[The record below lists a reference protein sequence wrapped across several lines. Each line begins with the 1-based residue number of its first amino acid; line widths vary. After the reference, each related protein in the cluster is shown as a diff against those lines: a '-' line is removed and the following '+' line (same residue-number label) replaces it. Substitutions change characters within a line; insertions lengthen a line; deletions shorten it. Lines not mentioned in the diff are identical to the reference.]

1 MVKRIAAAVAASGLV
16 FGCSGAG
23 GAQPT
28 SDVSNSAEVNLAGT
42 HLAGT
47 HLSGTNP
54 SGGEGTTVGQSPQT
68 APAITS
74 VDTDSLLTSDP
85 AGTVVSSLAEVPAT
99 GVPGL
104 DSEDAFCAAW
114 ARFGGT
120 WQVLVVGSGFLGDP
134 DRVATWEI
142 AASAVIA
149 PAYDELLAT
158 FPAELASEAEVVADG
173 FFGALLRR
181 SADAARSLA
190 DAGAT
195 EDTVQLLGDA
205 WLDALARRDPFDPD
219 LAFVVPEGLQAVV
232 DAAAADFRTRRVEF
246 HLDPSMSIGVS
257 TPLTDAYLDSVCPG
271 QGTLTG
277 QEIDGG

>member
-1 MVKRIAAAVAASGLV
+1 MVKRIAVAVAASGLV

-23 GAQPT
+23 GTQPT
-28 SDVSNSAEVNLAGT
+28 SDVSSSAGT
-42 HLAGT
+42 DATGT
-47 HLSGTNP
+47 DVTGTDVTGTDP
-54 SGGEGTTVGQSPQT
+54 SGGDGTTVGRSPET
-68 APAITS
+68 PPGVTSGDVDAPP
-74 VDTDSLLTSDP
+74 TSDP
-85 AGTVVSSLAEVPAT
+85 VGAVVSSLAEAQAT

-104 DSEDAFCAAW
+104 DSEDAFCSAW
-114 ARFGGT
+114 SRFGGS
-120 WQVLVVGSGFLGDP
+120 WQVLVVGSAFLGDP

-149 PAYDELLAT
+149 PAYDELLDT

-173 FFGALLRR
+173 FFGALRRR

-219 LAFVVPEGLQAVV
+219 LAFVVPEGLEAVV
-232 DAAAADFRTRRVEF
+232 DEAAADFRTRRVEF

-257 TPLTDAYLDSVCPG
+257 TPLTDAYLDSICPG

-277 QEIDGG
+277 REIDGG